1 MNRLNLIAL
10 SLLMLLLPLSAKA
23 HRLKVF
29 AQADGALVRGQVY
42 FVGGTRAINAAV
54 RIKTSDGQLLAEL
67 RTDAEGRFSYQLSRP
82 DDLLIEADTG
92 DGHAASWPLKA
103 QELAPAFA
111 GLDQGKA
118 LAEAQQQSAS
128 TADSHSKSQAIANRQ
143 TLPMAELELAI
154 ARQIAPLREELS
166 AAQDER
172 RLQDIIGGLGYIF
185 GLAGLALWWK
195 SRR

>member
-1 MNRLNLIAL
+1 MNRLNLIVL

-42 FVGGTRAINAAV
+42 FVGGAKAINAAV
-54 RIKTSDGQLLAEL
+54 RIKISDGQLLAEL

-82 DDLLIEADTG
+82 DDLLIEADSG
-92 DGHAASWPLKA
+92 DGHEASWPIKA

-118 LAEAQQQSAS
+118 PAEAQQPASSA
-128 TADSHSKSQAIANRQ
+128 ASHSGTQVAGDVQ
-143 TLPMAELELAI
+143 TPSMAELELAI

-166 AAQDER
+166 AAGDER